1 MSPSVAPIVNALRP
15 FTLLS
20 IAHSFF
26 SFAGSCDLRDGRRG
40 SGDVYVTPEPW
51 TPRPREP
58 RRQLRLAFSPP
69 APDFPGRTKSAPVPP
84 APRVVVSTPPE
95 WPPRSSP
102 SGRGSTHGAVPTA
115 RVHSPRRRI
124 PGPDARRDSARI
136 HDRRRAPRR
145 AERQRQRCSRDTRRR
160 TVPPRLPLRASPE
173 IAECHRRQP
182 DQYHH
187 TAERPLTR

>member
-1 MSPSVAPIVNALRP
+1 MSPSVAPIVNPLRP

-40 SGDVYVTPEPW
+40 AGDVYVTPEPRAA
-51 TPRPREP
+51 PPREP

-102 SGRGSTHGAVPTA
+102 SGPGSTHGAPPTA
-115 RVHSPRRRI
+115 RVHSPRGRQ

-136 HDRRRAPRR
+136 HDRRRATRRAARHRGRGFRATPPRR
-145 AERQRQRCSRDTRRR
+145 
-160 TVPPRLPLRASPE
+160 
-173 IAECHRRQP
+173 
-182 DQYHH
+182 
-187 TAERPLTR
+187 